1 MPLYTVSS
9 KTKLPDTTK
18 AKLAKKI
25 MDVHCGLTGAP
36 ETFVN
41 VIFSQNVPLRPG
53 ILHNVLCSVRK
64 GRTPDMND
72 TLLQSMHTNIA
83 DLLSVSES
91 TMELNLFEVPAQW
104 IMEGG
109 EILPE
114 PGEED
119 DCEWL
124 KEANHG

>member
-1 MPLYTVSS
+1 MPLYTISTQSS
-9 KTKLPDTTK
+9 LPVQQREQL
-18 AKLAKKI
+18 AKLI

-41 VIFSQNVPLRPG
+41 VLFSTNAPLNRG
-53 ILHNVLCSVRK
+53 IALNILGTVRK
-64 GRTPDMND
+64 GRTATMND
-72 TLLQSMHTNIA
+72 ELQLLMM
-83 DLLSVSES
+83 DKVSELLRIPQLQ
-91 TMELNLFEVPAQW
+91 MEISLFEIPARW

-124 KEANHG
+124 QNGHGE

>member
-1 MPLYTVSS
+1 MPLYTISTKSS
-9 KTKLPDTTK
+9 LPVQQREQL
-18 AKLAKKI
+18 AKLI

-41 VIFSQNVPLRPG
+41 VLFSTNAPLNNG
-53 ILHNVLCSVRK
+53 IALNILGTVRK
-64 GRTPDMND
+64 GRTATMND
-72 TLLQSMHTNIA
+72 ELQLLMM
-83 DLLSVSES
+83 DKVSELLRIPQLQ
-91 TMELNLFEVPAQW
+91 MEISLFEMPARW

-124 KEANHG
+124 KNGHS